1 MLSNKAEIVTKIITE
16 KLLHSPHS
24 EVSTYSKAFPEE
36 KGRYRAGNIQQ
47 HSLLPS
53 RRESIGLPIRT
64 PLLSQKK
71 ESKGKRLCLQGS
83 RKIGCQA
90 TIKIK
95 SYTYPEYTIG
105 DVSGKSARQIKIL
118 QENQL
123 ELLRKAIAKGDDIRT
138 ISKYFVC
145 LPSEAAHSG
154 HPTGSS
160 GGFAQRIHPLLSEK
174 ISQLV
179 AAGITDT
186 NEVRRSLRF
195 YVTNTLCKELGYQAK
210 QSDRALYPTTTDV
223 RNHVYSAKRALELS
237 KLDQENARLK
247 IEQWQST
254 NADHRT
260 FFDLLFCKKES
271 QQ

>member
-1 MLSNKAEIVTKIITE
+1 L
-16 KLLHSPHS
+16 
-24 EVSTYSKAFPEE
+24 
-36 KGRYRAGNIQQ
+36 
-47 HSLLPS
+47 
-53 RRESIGLPIRT
+53 
-64 PLLSQKK
+64 
-71 ESKGKRLCLQGS
+71 
-83 RKIGCQA
+83 
-90 TIKIK
+90 
-95 SYTYPEYTIG
+95 YPEYTIG

-254 NADHRT
+254 NADASYFFRT
-260 FFDLLFCKKES
+260 FVLQEGEPTVKEAESEEQQSGLTRSQTLLVVHQEKWQKQLLDRYGNTMVVNIF
-271 QQ
+271 

>member
-1 MLSNKAEIVTKIITE
+1 LDCQYG
-16 KLLHSPHS
+16 HH
-24 EVSTYSKAFPEE
+24 YF
-36 KGRYRAGNIQQ
+36 R
-47 HSLLPS
+47 
-53 RRESIGLPIRT
+53 
-64 PLLSQKK
+64 KK

-123 ELLRKAIAKGDDIRT
+123 ELLRKAIAKGDDICT

-145 LPSEAAHSG
+145 LPSEATHSG
-154 HPTGSS
+154 HPTASS

-179 AAGITDT
+179 VAGITDT
-186 NEVRRSLRF
+186 NEVRRSLRC
-195 YVTNTLCKELGYQAK
+195 YVTLSAKSWATK
-210 QSDRALYPTTTDV
+210 QSKAT
-223 RNHVYSAKRALELS
+223 
-237 KLDQENARLK
+237 
-247 IEQWQST
+247 
-254 NADHRT
+254 
-260 FFDLLFCKKES
+260 
-271 QQ
+271 